1 MAISLCALIYHSM
14 RGINSSNDL
23 LKTMH
28 IGNELYSSLSQL
40 ARQSF
45 LMFTELPAMLTV
57 LDKNY
62 QLDYSA
68 SYTGT
73 IHGDPAIDGFQY
85 CMGLQRALQ
94 SLMSQQCNSFI
105 LIVGAVG
112 VAIIHYPDAG
122 QFDSHARDIYGN
134 SHPQGT
140 CVLLHAPCIS
150 HLVHYFQS
158 LYGIMDTHELKGVKV
173 TIILP
178 TENNQ
183 NANTSSPLKYMCL
196 CDMLLNYFT

>member
-1 MAISLCALIYHSM
+1 M

-40 ARQSF
+40 NRQSL
-45 LMFTELPAMLTV
+45 LMLTELPVMLTV

-73 IHGDPAIDGFQY
+73 IHGDSAIDGFQY
-85 CMGLQRALQ
+85 CIGLQRALQ
-94 SLMSQQCNSFI
+94 SLVSQQYNSFI

-122 QFDSHARDIYGN
+122 QFRIFDSHARDIYGN
-134 SHPQGT
+134 TPPQGT

-150 HLVHYFQS
+150 HLVHYFQTR
-158 LYGIMDTHELKGVKV
+158 YGVMGTYDLKGVKATKIYLRK
-173 TIILP
+173 TIKMPIP
-178 TENNQ
+178 VVH
-183 NANTSSPLKYMCL
+183 AI
-196 CDMLLNYFT
+196 